1 MGKQLTTLDNN
12 SVKSGC
18 NLQNESNLVAIAN
31 CLLCQSLLR
40 VRTQG
45 AVLSAVASNA
55 GEIIWSDIPA
65 D

>member
-1 MGKQLTTLDNN
+1 M
-12 SVKSGC
+12 KSGC

-55 GEIIWSDIPA
+55 GEIMWSDIPA